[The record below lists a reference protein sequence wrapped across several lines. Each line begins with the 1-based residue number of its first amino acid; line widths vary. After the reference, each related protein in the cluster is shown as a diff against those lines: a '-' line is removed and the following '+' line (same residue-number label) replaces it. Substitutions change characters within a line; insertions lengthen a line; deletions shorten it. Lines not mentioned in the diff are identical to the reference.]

1 MQSTQRDTVW
11 ILGGTGVVGQNLLRL
26 LRAQELDRVMTVS
39 RRPLLDGT
47 AHLARNLADSRSDF
61 PCTRGDIVVN
71 LTEQTSAELVGTV
84 LQRGACFIESS
95 ASPDYMMAIREMAR
109 SVRGPGFLVDGCG
122 VAPGLTNL
130 LAYQVLQTHPD
141 TRALEIVVDLGLGK
155 HAGKAALT
163 WFIRSLA
170 RPYTAKVEGAWQV
183 LSPADTEI
191 RVQWRQGD
199 QLSLALGFP
208 FTEQQ
213 ILAEELGPACDT
225 VQCFLSMRPGWVTQ
239 LFKRLLGLG
248 AGNFLSSRADLSAR
262 FLLRLPSFGPVSTRL
277 QVLGRNGAGHET
289 GTMTLSCGDQSEAT
303 AAVLARTVLAARQFS
318 GVGPIC
324 PLPEL
329 LSLEQA
335 FEAIHKVHHDASFRH
350 TSPTILA

>member
-71 LTEQTSAELVGTV
+71 LTEQTSAELVRTV
-84 LQRGACFIESS
+84 LQRGACFIENS
-95 ASPDYMMAIREMAR
+95 ASSDYMMTIREMAR

-130 LAYQVLQTHPD
+130 LAYQVLQIHPN

-170 RPYTAKVEGAWQV
+170 RPYTAKVERAWQV

-208 FTEQQ
+208 FAEQQ

-239 LFKRLLGLG
+239 LFKRLLGL
-248 AGNFLSSRADLSAR
+248 
-262 FLLRLPSFGPVSTRL
+262 
-277 QVLGRNGAGHET
+277 GAGHET

-335 FEAIHKVHHDASFRH
+335 FEAIQKVHHDASFRH

>member
-1 MQSTQRDTVW
+1 M
-11 ILGGTGVVGQNLLRL
+11 
-26 LRAQELDRVMTVS
+26 
-39 RRPLLDGT
+39 
-47 AHLARNLADSRSDF
+47 
-61 PCTRGDIVVN
+61 VN
-71 LTEQTSAELVGTV
+71 LTEQTSAELVRTV
-84 LQRGACFIESS
+84 LQRGACFIENS
-95 ASPDYMMAIREMAR
+95 ASSDYMMTIREMAR

-130 LAYQVLQTHPD
+130 LAYQVLQIHPN

-170 RPYTAKVEGAWQV
+170 RPYTAKVERAWQV

-191 RVQWRQGD
+191 RVQWRQGE

-208 FTEQQ
+208 FAEQQ

-248 AGNFLSSRADLSAR
+248 AG
-262 FLLRLPSFGPVSTRL
+262 
-277 QVLGRNGAGHET
+277 HET

-303 AAVLARTVLAARQFS
+303 AAVLARTLLAARQFS

>member
-1 MQSTQRDTVW
+1 M
-11 ILGGTGVVGQNLLRL
+11 
-26 LRAQELDRVMTVS
+26 
-39 RRPLLDGT
+39 
-47 AHLARNLADSRSDF
+47 
-61 PCTRGDIVVN
+61 VN
-71 LTEQTSAELVGTV
+71 LTEQTSAELVRTV
-84 LQRGACFIESS
+84 LQRGACFIENS
-95 ASPDYMMAIREMAR
+95 ASSDYMMTIREMAR

-130 LAYQVLQTHPD
+130 LAYQVLQIHPN

-170 RPYTAKVEGAWQV
+170 RPYTAKVERAWQV

-208 FTEQQ
+208 FAEQQ

-248 AGNFLSSRADLSAR
+248 AG
-262 FLLRLPSFGPVSTRL
+262 
-277 QVLGRNGAGHET
+277 HET

-303 AAVLARTVLAARQFS
+303 AAVLARTLLAARQFS